1 MCGWLHKGAG
11 SLRADRSSRAEMG
24 SVSSISSGTVT
35 VVCSPHAPA
44 GDSSDL
50 DLEARGCGV
59 QRVRSLVLDVHRAA
73 L

>member
-1 MCGWLHKGAG
+1 
-11 SLRADRSSRAEMG
+11 MG